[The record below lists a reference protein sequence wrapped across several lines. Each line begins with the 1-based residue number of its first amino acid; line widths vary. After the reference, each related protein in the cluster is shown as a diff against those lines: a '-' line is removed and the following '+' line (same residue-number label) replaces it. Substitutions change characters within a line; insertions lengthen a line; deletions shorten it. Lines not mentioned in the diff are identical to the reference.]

1 MVNQIFKKFT
11 MLIFSVLLIFS
22 LTSCSWDQV
31 NLHGI
36 DKYSREDSMVSTT
49 TYLLPFEKRTD
60 QPEIFFNKY
69 QYIAGDYYYL
79 DSGIFSKRFLDR
91 ALVYLTYDK
100 ETYEEVKSFS
110 LNMYP
115 LSVKNRFTYNGYEF
129 IETLALPKVY
139 GNLNENNENRM
150 FPQHLN
156 LVSYNDEKNTMVY
169 IGFYFG
175 NGKTE
180 RDKEI
185 LSFSDV
191 GAFLKEYFPMYDF
204 DN

>member
-11 MLIFSVLLIFS
+11 GAIFSVLLIFS
-22 LTSCSWDQV
+22 LTSCSLDQV

-36 DKYSREDSMVSTT
+36 DKYSREDSTVTTT

-60 QPEIFFNKY
+60 RPEIFFNKY
-69 QYIAGDYYYL
+69 QYLAGDYYYF
-79 DSGIFSKRFLDR
+79 DNGIFVRRFLDR
-91 ALVYLTYDK
+91 ALMYLTYDK

-115 LSVKNRFTYNGYEF
+115 LSLKNRFTYNGYEF
-129 IETLALPKVY
+129 IETLALPKQY
-139 GNLNENNENRM
+139 GYLNENNENRQ
-150 FPQHLN
+150 FPYHFN
-156 LVSYNDEKNTMVY
+156 FVSYNDEKNTMVY
-169 IGFYFG
+169 IGFCLG
-175 NGKTE
+175 GATE

-191 GAFLKEYFPMYDF
+191 GAFLKEYFSMYDF